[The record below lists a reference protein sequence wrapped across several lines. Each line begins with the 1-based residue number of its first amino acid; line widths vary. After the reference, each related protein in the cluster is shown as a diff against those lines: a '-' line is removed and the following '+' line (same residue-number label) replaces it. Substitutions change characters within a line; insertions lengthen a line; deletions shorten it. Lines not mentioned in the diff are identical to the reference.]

1 MTTVEQVREALGDVN
16 DPELPV
22 SVVDLGLVRGIDVDG
37 GAVKVRMTFTSIA
50 CPCTDIIKEDVR
62 DRLLALDG
70 VDQVVVEEVFE
81 RWSRADM
88 TDEAR
93 DILRALAVI

>member
-1 MTTVEQVREALGDVN
+1 MTSADQVRAALRDVS

-22 SVVDLGLVRGIDVDG
+22 SVVDLGLVRGIEVSG
-37 GAVKVRMTFTSIA
+37 GVVTVRMTFTSIA
-50 CPCTDIIKEDVR
+50 CPCTELIKEDVR

-70 VDQVVVEEVFE
+70 VERAVVEEVFE
-81 RWSRADM
+81 SWSRADM
-88 TDEAR
+88 SDEAR